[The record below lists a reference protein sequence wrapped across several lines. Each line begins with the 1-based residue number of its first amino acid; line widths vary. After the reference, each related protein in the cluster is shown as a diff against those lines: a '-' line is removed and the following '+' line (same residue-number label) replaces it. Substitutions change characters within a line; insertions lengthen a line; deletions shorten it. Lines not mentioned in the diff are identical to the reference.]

1 MLRSRSFWLVAAA
14 LAIVAA
20 PFFLPGG
27 TSEFKGADDRGAEAI
42 AEARPGYEPWFKPLW
57 KPPSDEVTTG
67 LFALQAALGGGLLG
81 YVIGRRS
88 AKHVADR

>member
-1 MLRSRSFWLVAAA
+1 MLRSRSFWMLAAA
-14 LAIVAA
+14 VALLAA

-42 AEARPGYEPWFKPLW
+42 AAAGHEPWFKPIW
-57 KPPSDEVTTG
+57 QPPSNEVATG

-88 AKHVADR
+88 ARKNVADR